1 MIKLEILFKNITTYS
16 KDSYDKFL
24 EFHRKKFR
32 FKFTLF
38 NIIAVVA
45 ILTCIV
51 YLVSFHIYS
60 TAIIF
65 CVFLTGFIFFRFIKP
80 VYDVKKNYESEKII
94 NEKTFTFTFYDKFFT
109 IEDEENFIKMKYKD
123 LYKVFENGDFFYLY
137 IDENYSLLVE
147 KAGFVKGDCSCF
159 YEFVK
164 KKSKFLSIG

>member
-1 MIKLEILFKNITTYS
+1 MEILFKNITTYS
-16 KDSYDKFL
+16 KDAYDKFL

-38 NIIAVVA
+38 NIITIVT

-51 YLVSFHIYS
+51 YLVSFRIYS

-65 CVFLTGFIFFRFIKP
+65 CILLTGFIFFRFIKP

-94 NEKTFTFTFYDKFFT
+94 NEKTFTFTFYDKIFT
-109 IEDEENFIKMKYKD
+109 IEDEENFFKVKYKD
-123 LYKVFENGDFFYLY
+123 LYKIFENGNFFYLY
-137 IDENYSLLVE
+137 IDEDHSLLID
-147 KAGFVKGDCSCF
+147 KSGFIKGDYSYF

-164 KKSKFLSIG
+164 KKSKFFSIG